1 VLRFSGVP
9 LLIEFAIYIDQ
20 DLKLLIVGADL
31 KFVIG
36 AGVCAGLAVVQMN
49 NSTTLPSF

>member
-1 VLRFSGVP
+1 VLKFSGIP

-31 KFVIG
+31 KFIIRAARLPRFGSG
-36 AGVCAGLAVVQMN
+36 ADE
-49 NSTTLPSF
+49 